1 MTKISIKQN
10 NSTSPKAMSKL
21 AQSTK
26 KPPASV
32 PVLMKEA
39 SETSSGD
46 VESRE
51 KVTDIPMDD
60 SGSENESSSLEE
72 EEEGQ
77 KETSEEPSNRFGNTK
92 IVGAGEVEITK
103 RKREEE
109 GRDGSGSMGDDESGE
124 SDASAGPSLKKKRKS
139 IVKEEIVPAL
149 TPPPTPRKPKAK
161 KDVKGSE
168 RKDGVADVEDTGV
181 NEGEARGGPQPKPKR
196 GGKQKEA
203 SAITVKVFALSSLPF
218 FPLHSWKS

>member
-1 MTKISIKQN
+1 MSIKQN
-10 NSTSPKAMSKL
+10 SLASTKGMNKV

-32 PVLMKEA
+32 LVLIKEA

-51 KVTDIPMDD
+51 KVTNIPIDD
-60 SGSENESSSLEE
+60 SGSENEGSSLDEE
-72 EEEGQ
+72 GEEGQ
-77 KETSEEPSNRFGNTK
+77 TETSEEPSNRFGNTR
-92 IVGAGEVEITK
+92 IFGAGEVEITK

-109 GRDGSGSMGDDESGE
+109 DRDGSGSMGDDESGE
-124 SDASAGPSLKKKRKS
+124 SDTSAGPSLKKKRKS

-168 RKDGVADVEDTGV
+168 RNDGVADAEDTGA
-181 NEGEARGGPQPKPKR
+181 NEGGTRGGPQPKPKR
-196 GGKQKEA
+196 GGKKKEA
-203 SAITVKVFALSSLPF
+203 STITAKVFALPSLPF

>member
-1 MTKISIKQN
+1 
-10 NSTSPKAMSKL
+10 MSKV

-32 PVLMKEA
+32 PALMKEA
-39 SETSSGD
+39 LETSSGD
-46 VESRE
+46 IESRE
-51 KVTDIPMDD
+51 KVTDIPIDD
-60 SGSENESSSLEE
+60 SGSENESSSLDE

-77 KETSEEPSNRFGNTK
+77 TETSEEPSNRFGNTG

-124 SDASAGPSLKKKRKS
+124 SDASAGPYLKKRRKS
-139 IVKEEIVPAL
+139 IVKEEAVPAL

-161 KDVKGSE
+161 KDVKGSGG
-168 RKDGVADVEDTGV
+168 KDEVADVEDTGA
-181 NEGEARGGPQPKPKR
+181 NEGGDRRGPQPKPKR
-196 GGKQKEA
+196 GGKTGGA
-203 SAITVKVFALSSLPF
+203 SKIVVKVFALPSFLFPPSFLEVISSSQL
-218 FPLHSWKS
+218 